1 MDGGQNGSD
10 DMSDDTDTVVLS
22 VATREE
28 TAARMRAAM
37 RGEAQGARITFPTV
51 ELLWKVVTPKRLEI
65 LRALTG
71 GETVSIREVAR
82 RVERDVKAV
91 HGDVRALVSAGLVED
106 TGGGVRFGYGA
117 VRVEFTL
124 RAA

>member
-1 MDGGQNGSD
+1 MDVRQNESD

-106 TGGGVRFGYGA
+106 TGAGVRFGYGA

-124 RAA
+124 RAT